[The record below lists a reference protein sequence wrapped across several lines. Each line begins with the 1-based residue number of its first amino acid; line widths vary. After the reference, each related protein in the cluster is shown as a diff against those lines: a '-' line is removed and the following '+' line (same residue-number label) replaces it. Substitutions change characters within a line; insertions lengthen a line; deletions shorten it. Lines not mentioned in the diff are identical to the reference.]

1 MSLKKSK
8 LKYSVIEEK
17 KRDELLWLLLLDNG
31 LKSIVEGV
39 GDFEGLMKIIID
51 LIEKGNE

>member
-1 MSLKKSK
+1 VLLKKK
-8 LKYSVIEEK
+8 I
-17 KRDELLWLLLLDNG
+17 DELLWLLLLDNG

-39 GDFEGLMKIIID
+39 RDFERLMEIIID

>member
-1 MSLKKSK
+1 LKKSK

>member
-1 MSLKKSK
+1 VLLKKK
-8 LKYSVIEEK
+8 I
-17 KRDELLWLLLLDNG
+17 DELLWLLLLDNG

-39 GDFEGLMKIIID
+39 RDFEGLMKIIID

>member
-1 MSLKKSK
+1 L
-8 LKYSVIEEK
+8 LLQK

-31 LKSIVEGV
+31 WKSIVEGV
-39 GDFEGLMKIIID
+39 RDFEGLMEIIID